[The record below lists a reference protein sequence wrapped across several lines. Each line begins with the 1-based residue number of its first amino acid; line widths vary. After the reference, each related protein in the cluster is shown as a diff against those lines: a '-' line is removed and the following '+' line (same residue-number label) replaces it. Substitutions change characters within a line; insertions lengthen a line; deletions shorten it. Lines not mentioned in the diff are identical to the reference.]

1 MDQISVKEKP
11 AAAAAASAVA
21 AASTEISNSV
31 KPFRDAECLHKA
43 LEIEAERSLS
53 RRRPSSVALCVS
65 QINSKRPTGRGTAA
79 LPRQQP
85 SYPLMDAG
93 GGLSSAVDF
102 RGEIV
107 NPLSKPAPTPTPTA
121 TLSAWVL
128 ISGGQTQAV

>member
-11 AAAAAASAVA
+11 AAAAVA
-21 AASTEISNSV
+21 AASTETSNSV

-53 RRRPSSVALCVS
+53 RRRPSSVVLCVS

-107 NPLSKPAPTPTPTA
+107 NPLSNRTPTPTPTA
-121 TLSAWVL
+121 ALSAWVL